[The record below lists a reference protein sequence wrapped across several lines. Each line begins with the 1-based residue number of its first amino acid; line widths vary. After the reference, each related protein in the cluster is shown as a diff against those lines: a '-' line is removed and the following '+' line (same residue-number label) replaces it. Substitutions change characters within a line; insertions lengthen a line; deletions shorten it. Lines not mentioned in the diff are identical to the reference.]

1 MNSWF
6 ECDTTQHFT
15 APSLVQAT
23 TSLLDDGTPITS
35 TGILLGYE
43 PDHVTPLLKN
53 FPKVPSWNRSPSP
66 YVGWCKALHPV
77 PIPFGSLTSPTPN
90 PIHTALA
97 TLLPRTLQPGP
108 LHMLLPLPATF
119 SQIPLP
125 RIFSLSLRSLLQC
138 HLLREHPLNTLF
150 KLQPSLPSIPSFF
163 PCFTFSTVLS
173 NS

>member
-97 TLLPRTLQPGP
+97 TLLPRTLQPRAFA
-108 LHMLLPLPATF
+108 HAASSACNVLPDPSA
-119 SQIPLP
+119 QNI
-125 RIFSLSLRSLLQC
+125 LSLPQVFAPMSPSQGTSLK
-138 HLLREHPLNTLF
+138 HF
-150 KLQPSLPSIPSFF
+150 I
-163 PCFTFSTVLS
+163 
-173 NS
+173 